1 MAAPGALRGVN
12 PGLRPAVGHPG
23 AHVRVKPSQS
33 DSQLMEANH
42 GRTPGTQYNNCQWLC
57 LST

>member
-23 AHVRVKPSQS
+23 APVRVKPSASHSFIQV
-33 DSQLMEANH
+33 QGPALAIH
-42 GRTPGTQYNNCQWLC
+42 PL
-57 LST
+57 